1 MADENEQGQAVDLSA
16 LGSFDFAP
24 SWATGD
30 KIIAKSGRGGFRDDE
45 APRTSRDEGGRR
57 RFDGAKGDRPFRRD
71 DRPKKPFDREDRE
84 GKPFR
89 RDRDGQP
96 RKPFNREGRGDDRRG
111 GARRE
116 FIKPLDAEVRV
127 LPAQKELG
135 GIIRKI
141 QTGFAAY
148 PLKQIAWFFL
158 DHPEACHV
166 KVTPKDPEMR
176 FHVCKACGHS
186 CFTNEALEAHILS
199 AHLSDYYVAEETEVE
214 PPTGQFGCVVKCG
227 ITGEFIGPPNLHGYN
242 AAVREMAQKL
252 GMDENAYRARLV
264 TVRDQESVEAWR
276 KGATKKTFYR
286 LKAAVAD
293 AAKAADAAAGEPTAE
308 GEPAAEPAPAP
319 AFERDQAEAAF
330 RRDIMPQLKSQSKS
344 SDMQLDQ
351 ALKSTDLPYLFAVRD
366 AIARERRFPASLFF
380 ALRGAFH
387 HRKLSFFRANEPR
400 GQEFV
405 CAAKPTPLD
414 TEHAIPELVAVV
426 KYVEEH
432 PLCSVG
438 ELPPEMKGHLGWLV
452 EKGHIVQYFNGL
464 LALPEDHPRFRNPS
478 PKKGAEATGTTG
490 VSPVADGEG
499 AVATQSP
506 ESESASAEPAPAQE
520 PSQAEPVA
528 AEVPAAEPAQT
539 ESVSAEAPVV
549 EPAPTEP
556 VAAEA
561 PTAEVNV
568 VEEVKKEEISN
579 EAADQLAE

>member
-1 MADENEQGQAVDLSA
+1 MAEENEQDQMVDLSA

-24 SWATGD
+24 SWTSGD
-30 KIIAKSGRGGFRDDE
+30 KIVAKSGRGGFRDD
-45 APRTSRDEGGRR
+45 AASRDEGGRR
-57 RFDGAKGDRPFRRD
+57 RGDGSKGDRPFRRD
-71 DRPKKPFDREDRE
+71 DRSQKPFGRENRD

-89 RDRDGQP
+89 RDREGPP
-96 RKPFNREGRGDDRRG
+96 RKPFNREGREDVRRG
-111 GARRE
+111 PGRRE
-116 FIKPLDAEVRV
+116 FVKPLDAEVRV

-176 FHVCKACGHS
+176 FHVCKACGS
-186 CFTNEALEAHILS
+186 SFFTAEALEAHILS
-199 AHLSDYYVAEETEVE
+199 AHLGDYYVAEETEVA
-214 PPTGQFGCVVKCG
+214 PPSGQFGCVVKCG
-227 ITGEFIGPPNLHGYN
+227 ITGTFIGPPNLHGYN

-264 TVRDQESVEAWR
+264 TVRDPESIEAWR
-276 KGATKKTFYR
+276 QGATKKTLYR

-293 AAKAADAAAGEPTAE
+293 AAKAADAAAGEPSAE
-308 GEPAAEPAPAP
+308 GEQAAEPPPAP
-319 AFERDQAEAAF
+319 AFEREQAEAAF
-330 RRDIMPQLKSQSKS
+330 RRDIMPQLKGQSKS
-344 SDMQLDQ
+344 SDMPLDQ

-366 AIARERRFPASLFF
+366 TIARERRFPASLFF

-387 HRKLSFFRANEPR
+387 HRKLSFFRANDPR

-414 TEHAIPELVAVV
+414 TAHAIPELVSVV
-426 KYVEEH
+426 KFVEEH
-432 PLCSVG
+432 PLCSIG

-464 LALPEDHPRFRNPS
+464 LALPEAHPKFSNQQ
-478 PKKGAEATGTTG
+478 PKK
-490 VSPVADGEG
+490 VEG
-499 AVATQSP
+499 G
-506 ESESASAEPAPAQE
+506 PA
-520 PSQAEPVA
+520 
-528 AEVPAAEPAQT
+528 
-539 ESVSAEAPVV
+539 SAEAPTPVADDAPAASA
-549 EPAPTEP
+549 PAP
-556 VAAEA
+556 AESSAGPA
-561 PTAEVNV
+561 PETNVEAV
-568 VEEVKKEEISN
+568 VEEKKEEVAN

>member
-45 APRTSRDEGGRR
+45 APHASRDEGGRR

-176 FHVCKACGHS
+176 FFVCKACGHS

-242 AAVREMAQKL
+242 AAVREMALKL

-264 TVRDQESVEAWR
+264 TVRDQESIEAWR
-276 KGATKKTFYR
+276 QGATKKTLYR
-286 LKAAVAD
+286 LKAAVSN
-293 AAKAADAAAGEPTAE
+293 AAKAADAAAAEPPAE
-308 GEPAAEPAPAP
+308 GEQPAEPAPAP

-344 SDMQLDQ
+344 SDMSLDQ

-464 LALPEDHPRFRNPS
+464 LALPEEHPRFRNPS
-478 PKKGAEATGTTG
+478 PKKGGAEQAPQATAPVEPVTPSEPVAEA
-490 VSPVADGEG
+490 
-499 AVATQSP
+499 
-506 ESESASAEPAPAQE
+506 AP
-520 PSQAEPVA
+520 AEPVA
-528 AEVPAAEPAQT
+528 EEVPAAEPAPA
-539 ESVSAEAPVV
+539 EPVAEEAPVA
-549 EPAPTEP
+549 EPAPAEP
-556 VAAEA
+556 VAEETPA
-561 PTAEVNV
+561 AEVNV

>member
-1 MADENEQGQAVDLSA
+1 MADENEQEQAVDLSA

-45 APRTSRDEGGRR
+45 APRASRDEGGHR

-71 DRPKKPFDREDRE
+71 DRPKKPFEREDRE

-293 AAKAADAAAGEPTAE
+293 AAKAADAATAEPPAE
-308 GEPAAEPAPAP
+308 GEQAAEPAPAP

-464 LALPEDHPRFRNPS
+464 LALPEEHPRFRNPS
-478 PKKGAEATGTTG
+478 PKKGGAEPAPQATAPVEPVTPAEPIAEAAPAE
-490 VSPVADGEG
+490 PVAEE
-499 AVATQSP
+499 APA
-506 ESESASAEPAPAQE
+506 AEPAPA
-520 PSQAEPVA
+520 EPVA
-528 AEVPAAEPAQT
+528 E
-539 ESVSAEAPVV
+539 EAP
-549 EPAPTEP
+549 A
-556 VAAEA
+556 
-561 PTAEVNV
+561 AEVNV

>member
-71 DRPKKPFDREDRE
+71 DRSKKPFDREDGE

-293 AAKAADAAAGEPTAE
+293 AAKAADAATAEPPAE
-308 GEPAAEPAPAP
+308 GEQAAEPAPAP

-344 SDMQLDQ
+344 SDMSLDQ

-464 LALPEDHPRFRNPS
+464 LALPEEHPRFRNPS

-490 VSPVADGEG
+490 VPPAAAEETGTTGVPPAAAEETGTTGVPPVADGEG
-499 AVATQSP
+499 AAAAQSP
-506 ESESASAEPAPAQE
+506 EFAPVAPEPAPA
-520 PSQAEPVA
+520 
-528 AEVPAAEPAQT
+528 
-539 ESVSAEAPVV
+539 
-549 EPAPTEP
+549 
-556 VAAEA
+556 
-561 PTAEVNV
+561 AEVNV